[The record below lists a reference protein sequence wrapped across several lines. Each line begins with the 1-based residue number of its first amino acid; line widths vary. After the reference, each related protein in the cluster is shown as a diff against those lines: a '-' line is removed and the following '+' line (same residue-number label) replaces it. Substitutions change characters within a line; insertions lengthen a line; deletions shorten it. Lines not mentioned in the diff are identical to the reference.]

1 MPGDDSPPLL
11 ARRLL
16 FVTGKGGVGKTT
28 VAAALAQLAVS
39 NGRKVLACEVDA
51 KGALP
56 AAFEAA
62 PVGFEPRE
70 VEPGLRL
77 MAMDTEASLREYL
90 RIQLR
95 LPRGTPLGP
104 LASTF
109 DFVADAAP
117 GVKEI
122 LGVGK
127 LAYEVRERHYDLVVV
142 DAPASGHIVGQLAA
156 PEAINDLVKVG
167 MVRDQTG
174 WMLDILGDPARTG
187 VVVVATPE
195 EMPVNETLELA
206 ERLREDTVVDLAGV
220 VVNRVLPEL
229 FTRGEEKIF
238 RELGRHDRTEALAAA
253 VGASGSGA
261 GPGAVEPLLDGA
273 DLAVKL
279 RRTRAEHL
287 GALRQGL
294 PPGTQL
300 LYVPELFQRS
310 HGVRATRQIA
320 EALGGELGY

>member
-1 MPGDDSPPLL
+1 LL

-122 LGVGK
+122 VTVGK
-127 LAYEVRERHYDLVVV
+127 LAYEVRERHHDLVVV
-142 DAPASGHIVGQLAA
+142 DAPASGHVVAQLAA
-156 PEAINDLVKVG
+156 PRAISELVKVG
-167 MVRDQTG
+167 LIRTQTD
-174 WMLDILGDPARTG
+174 WIQAILHDRAKTG
-187 VVVVATPE
+187 VVVVCTPE
-195 EMPVNETLELA
+195 EMPVTETIELVA
-206 ERLREDTVVDLAGV
+206 SIRAATSVDVAAI

-229 FTRGEEKIF
+229 FGRAEEDVFERLSAPSTRSRLE
-238 RELGRHDRTEALAAA
+238 AA
-253 VGASGSGA
+253 VGPAVGPVLEGA
-261 GPGAVEPLLDGA
+261 R
-273 DLAVKL
+273 LAVQL
-279 RRTRAEHL
+279 RRSRAAHL
-287 GALRQGL
+287 DRLRESLPDVPLIYLPMLFARPHGA
-294 PPGTQL
+294 
-300 LYVPELFQRS
+300 
-310 HGVRATRQIA
+310 RATRVLA
-320 EALGGELGY
+320 DALADELG

>member
-122 LGVGK
+122 VTVGK
-127 LAYEVRERHYDLVVV
+127 LAYEVRERHHDLVVV
-142 DAPASGHIVGQLAA
+142 DAPASGHVVAQLAA
-156 PEAINDLVKVG
+156 PRAISELVKVG
-167 MVRDQTG
+167 LIRTQTD
-174 WMLDILGDPARTG
+174 WIQAILHDRAKTG
-187 VVVVATPE
+187 VVVVCTPE
-195 EMPVNETLELA
+195 EMPVTETIELVA
-206 ERLREDTVVDLAGV
+206 SIRAATSVDVAAI

-229 FTRGEEKIF
+229 FGRAEEDVFERLSAPSTRSRLE
-238 RELGRHDRTEALAAA
+238 AA
-253 VGASGSGA
+253 VGPAVGPVLEGA
-261 GPGAVEPLLDGA
+261 R
-273 DLAVKL
+273 LAVQL
-279 RRTRAEHL
+279 RRSRAAHL
-287 GALRQGL
+287 DRLRESLPDVPLIYLPMLFARPHGA
-294 PPGTQL
+294 
-300 LYVPELFQRS
+300 
-310 HGVRATRQIA
+310 RATRVLA
-320 EALGGELGY
+320 DALADELG

>member
-1 MPGDDSPPLL
+1 LPGDDSPPLL

-122 LGVGK
+122 VTVGK
-127 LAYEVRERHYDLVVV
+127 LAYEVRERHHDLVVV
-142 DAPASGHIVGQLAA
+142 DAPASGHVVAQLAA
-156 PEAINDLVKVG
+156 PRAISELVKVG
-167 MVRDQTG
+167 LIRTQTD
-174 WMLDILGDPARTG
+174 WIQAILHDRATTG
-187 VVVVATPE
+187 VVVVCTPE
-195 EMPVNETLELA
+195 EMPVTETIELVA
-206 ERLREDTVVDLAGV
+206 SIRAATSVDVAAI

-229 FTRGEEKIF
+229 FGRAEEDVFERLSAPSTRSRLE
-238 RELGRHDRTEALAAA
+238 AA
-253 VGASGSGA
+253 VGPAVGPVLEGA
-261 GPGAVEPLLDGA
+261 R
-273 DLAVKL
+273 LAVQL
-279 RRTRAEHL
+279 RRSRAAHL
-287 GALRQGL
+287 DRLRESLPDVPLIYLPMLFARPHGA
-294 PPGTQL
+294 
-300 LYVPELFQRS
+300 
-310 HGVRATRQIA
+310 RATRVLA
-320 EALGGELGY
+320 DALADELG

>member
-1 MPGDDSPPLL
+1 LPGDDSPPLL

-122 LGVGK
+122 VTVGK
-127 LAYEVRERHYDLVVV
+127 LAYEVRERHHDLVVV
-142 DAPASGHIVGQLAA
+142 DAPASGHVVAQLAA
-156 PEAINDLVKVG
+156 PRAISELVKVG
-167 MVRDQTG
+167 LIRTQTD
-174 WMLDILGDPARTG
+174 WIQAILHDRAKTG
-187 VVVVATPE
+187 VVVVCTPE
-195 EMPVNETLELA
+195 EMPVTETIELVA
-206 ERLREDTVVDLAGV
+206 SIRAATSVDVAAI

-229 FTRGEEKIF
+229 FGRAEEDVFERLSAPSTRSRLE
-238 RELGRHDRTEALAAA
+238 AA
-253 VGASGSGA
+253 VGPAVGPVLEGA
-261 GPGAVEPLLDGA
+261 R
-273 DLAVKL
+273 LAVQL
-279 RRTRAEHL
+279 RRSRAAHL
-287 GALRQGL
+287 DRLRESLPDVPLIYLPMLFARPHGA
-294 PPGTQL
+294 
-300 LYVPELFQRS
+300 
-310 HGVRATRQIA
+310 RATRVLA
-320 EALGGELGY
+320 DALADELG